1 MRMRVSKRRLAAYL
15 FLFFALAIAVVSHKY
30 IWLYITRTPDPRPQV
45 ADLLRDPAASSNPE
59 ILLKEANRLAWLFN
73 WPKAEPLYIR
83 AEQLFKAKG
92 DTRNEV
98 YSRVGRI
105 RAQSETMSWV
115 DVSEILGKEL
125 DLPIAKSD
133 QKLRLWCL
141 AAKGYTDLEI
151 NPVSAKRVW
160 TEAQGIAHALGEREW
175 ESRAKGELG
184 FVAFLEGDSRRAAIM
199 VGDAFLSA
207 KASGDTGNQVRL
219 LEMMGNGFNEA
230 KRYGEALAFFERAIK
245 TSSSNSDAG
254 FPFMAYEGES
264 QALAAQGKM
273 SEAVDKLDRALTI
286 ARAKQKRGHEAMILL
301 SLGELAL
308 QSGDRQGA
316 MNSLEQAGQIAQRYN
331 FYRTEGQAMIDLAGI
346 YRDAGDLK
354 SAEESAAAGVE
365 ASKRVGDRYYLP
377 RDLTILADFKAQR
390 RSTTEAQA
398 LYQNAEDIIDGML
411 VNLHETYWS
420 SSLAGAMS
428 ATYLHHFELEARVGN
443 AEQALYVLERVRGR
457 TAAAVLENK
466 VSFTKNESDGVRAL
480 EDSVSDLQL
489 RLMRSES
496 PEERA
501 GLLDQLAEY
510 ERRLEWTRTERK
522 DPKPGWFE
530 KPSSLK
536 EVQGSLRSDEVL
548 LEYVLSEPN
557 SYCVW
562 ISKQRAGLQI
572 LPAGRRRI
580 EDLTQEYLNTIRAK
594 RDDQV
599 LARQLYDFL
608 LGSLP
613 PEAGAERLIVVP
625 DGILNLLSF
634 DTLRDSEGAVL
645 LNRRTISYAPASTVL
660 TVLRNTNNAQ
670 NPPRTFLGVGDV
682 PYKDQGGVSNKID
695 KPTEVKQRVLRGFS
709 DALGTPLH
717 DLPQTREEII
727 EVSKIVGKD
736 TVILLGSDATETAFK
751 SEPLSDFKIIH
762 IAAHGFSD
770 TQFPERSGLVLG
782 VDPNSRDD
790 GLLQVREIIRLH
802 FNADLVT
809 LSACNTGVG
818 KLQGEEGITNLVE
831 AFLVGGAKAVVASLW
846 SADDIYTSA
855 LMERFYSH
863 IAEGQDKA
871 SALRHAKIDLLAKY
885 GRQVPPYY
893 WGAFILVGDGGSP
906 IFLGGQ

>member
-1 MRMRVSKRRLAAYL
+1 VRMRVSKRWLAACL
-15 FLFFALAIAVVSHKY
+15 SLSFALTIVVISRKY
-30 IWLYITRTPDPRPQV
+30 IWLYVTRTRDPKPQV
-45 ADLLRDPAASSNPE
+45 ADLLGDPAASRNPV
-59 ILLKEANRLAWLFN
+59 ILLTEANRLAWLFN

-83 AEQLFKAKG
+83 AEQLFKDKG

-115 DVSEILGKEL
+115 DVAEALGKEL

-245 TSSSNSDAG
+245 TSRSNPDAG
-254 FPFMAYEGES
+254 FPFMAFEGES

-273 SEAVDKLDRALTI
+273 PEAVDKLDRALTI
-286 ARAKQKRGHEAMILL
+286 ARANQKRGHEAMILL

-308 QSGDRQGA
+308 QRGDRQTA
-316 MNSLEQAGQIAQRYN
+316 MTYLEQTGDIAQKYN
-331 FYRTEGQAMIDLAGI
+331 FYRTEGQAMIDLAGL
-346 YRDAGDLK
+346 YRDAGDIK
-354 SAEESAAAGVE
+354 SAEDRASIGVD
-365 ASKRVGDRYYLP
+365 ASRRVGDRYYLP
-377 RDLTILADFKAQR
+377 RDLTVLADLKAR
-390 RSTTEAQA
+390 RGATSEAEA
-398 LYQNAEDIIDGML
+398 LYQNAEDVIDGML
-411 VNLHETYWS
+411 VNLHEAYWS

-428 ATYLHHFELEARVGN
+428 ETYLHHFELEAREGRVD
-443 AEQALYVLERVRGR
+443 QALNVLERVRGR
-457 TAAAVLENK
+457 TATALLENK
-466 VSFTKNESDGVRAL
+466 VTFGVNESNDVRAL
-480 EDSVSDLQL
+480 EDTVSELQL
-489 RLMRSES
+489 QLMRSGDAK
-496 PEERA
+496 ERA
-501 GLLDQLAEY
+501 GLLDHLVEN
-510 ERRLEWTRTERK
+510 ERRLEWTRTERR
-522 DPKPGWFE
+522 DSRPGWFE
-530 KPSSLK
+530 KPSSFK
-536 EVQGSLRSDEVL
+536 EIQDSLHPDEVVI
-548 LEYVLSEPN
+548 EYVLSEPN

-562 ISKQRAGLQI
+562 ISKTEAGLQL
-572 LPAGRRRI
+572 LPAGRKRI
-580 EDLTQEYLNTIRAK
+580 EELTQQYLAEVRAK
-594 RDDQV
+594 RESVV
-599 LARQLYDFL
+599 LANQLYDVL
-608 LGSLP
+608 LAALP
-613 PEAGAERLIVVP
+613 AETNRERLIVVP
-625 DGILNLLSF
+625 DGMLNQLPF
-634 DTLRDSEGAVL
+634 DTLREPTGAFL
-645 LNRRTISYAPASTVL
+645 LESRTLSYAPASTVL
-660 TVLRNTNNAQ
+660 TVLRTAKVAQ
-670 NPPRTFLGVGDV
+670 VPRHTFLGVGDV
-682 PYKDQGGVSNKID
+682 PYRNQGHVSSKLE
-695 KPTEVKQRVLRGFS
+695 KPSAIGQRIERGFS
-709 DALGTPLH
+709 DTFGTALS
-717 DLPQTREEII
+717 DLPQTREEVLS
-727 EVSKIVGKD
+727 VSRIVGND
-736 TVILLGSDATETAFK
+736 GILLLGATATETAFK
-751 SEPLSDFKIIH
+751 SEPLSDFKIVH

-831 AFLVGGAKAVVASLW
+831 AFLVSGAKAVVASLW

-855 LMERFYSH
+855 LMERFYTH

-871 SALRHAKIDLLAKY
+871 AALRHAKIDLLAKY

-906 IFLGGQ
+906 IPLGGQ

>member
-1 MRMRVSKRRLAAYL
+1 MRVSKRRLVACL
-15 FLFFALAIAVVSHKY
+15 LLSFALIIVVASRKY
-30 IWLYITRTPDPRPQV
+30 IWLYVTRTRDPKPQV
-45 ADLLRDPAASSNPE
+45 ADLLRDPAASGNPE

-83 AEQLFKAKG
+83 AEQLFKDKG
-92 DTRNEV
+92 DTRNEI

-160 TEAQGIAHALGEREW
+160 TEAQGIAHALREREW
-175 ESRAKGELG
+175 EARAEGELG
-184 FVAFLEGDSRRAAIM
+184 FVAFLEGDSRRAAVM

-207 KASGDTGNQVRL
+207 KASGDMGNQVRL

-230 KRYGEALAFFERAIK
+230 KRYAEALAFFERAIK
-245 TSSSNSDAG
+245 TSSSNPDAG

-273 SEAVDKLDRALTI
+273 PEAVGKLNRALII
-286 ARAKQKRGHEAMILL
+286 ARANQKRGHEAMILL

-354 SAEESAAAGVE
+354 SAEERATLGVA

-390 RSTTEAQA
+390 RSTAEAEA

-411 VNLHETYWS
+411 VNLHEAYWS

-428 ATYLHHFELEARVGN
+428 ATYLHHFELEVREGSV
-443 AEQALYVLERVRGR
+443 ERALNILERVRGR

-466 VSFTKNESDGVRAL
+466 VSFSKNESDEVRAL
-480 EDSVSDLQL
+480 EDTVSDLQL
-489 RLMRSES
+489 RLMRSET

-501 GLLDQLAEY
+501 RLLDQLVEY
-510 ERRLEWTRTERK
+510 ERRLEWTRTERR
-522 DPKPGWFE
+522 DSKPGWFE
-530 KPSSLK
+530 KPSSLR
-536 EVQGSLRSDEVL
+536 EIQGSLRSDEVV

-562 ISKQRAGLQI
+562 ISKQRASLQI
-572 LPAGRRRI
+572 LPIGRKQI

-594 RDDQV
+594 RDDLV
-599 LARQLYDFL
+599 LAKQLYNFL

-613 PEAGAERLIVVP
+613 PEAGPERLIVVP
-625 DGILNLLSF
+625 DGILNLLPF
-634 DTLRDSEGAVL
+634 DTLRDSEGALL
-645 LNRRTISYAPASTVL
+645 LNTRTISYAPASTVL
-660 TVLRNTNNAQ
+660 TVLRNTKNAQ
-670 NPPRTFLGVGDV
+670 SPHAFLGVGDV
-682 PYKDQGGVSNKID
+682 PYKDQGGISNKID
-695 KPTEVKQRVLRGFS
+695 KPTAVKQRLLRGFS

-736 TVILLGSDATETAFK
+736 EVVLLGSNATETAFK

-818 KLQGEEGITNLVE
+818 KLQGEEGITSLVE
-831 AFLVGGAKAVVASLW
+831 AFLVSGAKAVVASLW

-855 LMERFYSH
+855 LMERFYTH

-871 SALRHAKIDLLAKY
+871 AALRHAKIDLLAKY
-885 GRQVPPYY
+885 GRRVPPYY

-906 IFLGGQ
+906 IPLGAQ